1 MAFSASTRHL
11 LRRHLST
18 TTATTTSAIPESTIS
33 TVRHLARKG
42 EVSRINSILSPL
54 VTASPP
60 PSDTTLASV
69 LFLYS
74 SSGMLTEALDAF
86 SAHPSPSTSALN
98 ALIAPLNRHSRD
110 LSKKIPSLFTSLPA
124 SKSIEPDRNT
134 YGILIK
140 SLCISGGGAEKAL
153 PVLKEMEEK
162 NIPAN
167 VVVYTTIIDSFYKEG
182 KPQRAEEVWKEMC
195 GKGIVPDL
203 TTYNVKAMYKS
214 KHGKLED
221 LVGLISEIEAAN
233 LKPDVITYNY
243 LINAYCA
250 NGKFDEAMSVFKGLV
265 EKGCLPNY
273 ATYKHFISFLCKK
286 GKFDDAREVFDDGLK
301 RGTVP
306 DLGTV
311 KLLVKGLMK
320 EDKNRAAKRV
330 VTGMKHKFPK
340 EFVGNWKQ
348 LEKLVGLSEEEESGS
363 D

>member
-11 LRRHLST
+11 LRRHFST
-18 TTATTTSAIPESTIS
+18 TTTTTTSTIPESTIA

-42 EVSRINSILSPL
+42 EASRINSILSPL

-60 PSDTTLASV
+60 PSDTTLASI

-86 SAHPSPSTSALN
+86 STHPSPSTAALN
-98 ALIAPLNRHSRD
+98 ALLAPLNRRSRD
-110 LSKKIPSLFTSLPA
+110 LSRQIPSLFTSLPA

-140 SLCISGGGAEKAL
+140 SLCFSGGGAEKAL

-167 VVVYTTIIDSFYKEG
+167 VVIYTTIIDSFYKEG
-182 KPQRAEEVWKEMC
+182 MPQRAEQVWKEMC
-195 GKGIVPDL
+195 AKGIVPDL

-214 KHGKLED
+214 KHGKPED
-221 LVGLISEIEAAN
+221 LVELISEIETAN
-233 LKPDVITYNY
+233 LKPDTITYNY

-250 NGKFDEAMSVFKGLV
+250 HGKFDEAMAVFKGLE
-265 EKGCLPNY
+265 EKGCVPNY
-273 ATYKHFISFLCKK
+273 ATCKHFISFLCKK

-320 EDKNRAAKRV
+320 EDKKRAAKRV
-330 VTGMKHKFPK
+330 VTGLKHKFPK

-348 LEKLVGLSEEEESGS
+348 LQKLVGLSEGEESDS